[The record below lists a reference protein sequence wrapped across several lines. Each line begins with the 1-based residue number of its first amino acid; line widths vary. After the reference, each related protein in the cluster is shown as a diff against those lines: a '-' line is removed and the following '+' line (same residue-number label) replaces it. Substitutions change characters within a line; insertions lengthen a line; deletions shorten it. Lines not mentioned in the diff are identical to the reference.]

1 MARYHGPACKLCR
14 REGLKLFL
22 KGAKC
27 ATDKCVFNERKNP
40 PGPPSKRRPK
50 LIGYA
55 AQLREKQKV
64 KRVYGVLEKQF
75 RNYFKQSQRMKGI
88 AGENLLQLLELRLDN
103 VLYRMGVASSRA
115 QARNFISQGH
125 VLVNNKRVDL
135 ASFRVSLE
143 DSITVSEKMQSNVL
157 VEANTELAAS
167 MGLIPDW
174 LELNENGKVAVV
186 VGMPSREHIDIPIR
200 EQVIIELYSK

>member
-22 KGAKC
+22 KGSKC

-103 VLYRMGVASSRA
+103 VLYRMGVASSRS

-125 VLVNNKRVDL
+125 VLVNDKRVDL

-143 DSITVSEKMQSNVL
+143 DAISITEKMQSNVL
-157 VEANTELAAS
+157 VEGNTELAAS

-174 LELNENGKVAVV
+174 LELGENRKSAVV
-186 VGMPSREHIDIPIR
+186 VGLPSRDHIDIPIR